1 MESTMENTM
10 ETIMNIMGSTMNT
23 MEIIMRDITVSTM
36 RTNTV
41 STTKRV
47 LTHTRHLERQCW
59 SLWRRWVSAQCVGRH
74 ILSSRYILL
83 GGRVHLREEN
93 WARQQLLPWTG
104 VQQRLQSAGWADFQ
118 CHRLPIC
125 LFASDLTRNQKK
137 ELKDFFLM
145 NDPKRFWRFAATWK
159 WRSVPMEL
167 RLLVIRLLRKS
178 ARQNTRPP
186 LWTSKCQR
194 E

>member
-59 SLWRRWVSAQCVGRH
+59 SLWRRWVSAQCADHH
-74 ILSSRYILL
+74 ILSSWYIL
-83 GGRVHLREEN
+83 GGRLHLREEN

-104 VQQRLQSAGWADFQ
+104 VQQRLQSAGWAVFPDSVTVS
-118 CHRLPIC
+118 
-125 LFASDLTRNQKK
+125 LFAFSLLIWQEIRKK
-137 ELKDFFLM
+137 NSKIFFWWMIQNDFEGLPRRGSGGVFRWNSSCL
-145 NDPKRFWRFAATWK
+145 
-159 WRSVPMEL
+159 
-167 RLLVIRLLRKS
+167 
-178 ARQNTRPP
+178 
-186 LWTSKCQR
+186 
-194 E
+194 